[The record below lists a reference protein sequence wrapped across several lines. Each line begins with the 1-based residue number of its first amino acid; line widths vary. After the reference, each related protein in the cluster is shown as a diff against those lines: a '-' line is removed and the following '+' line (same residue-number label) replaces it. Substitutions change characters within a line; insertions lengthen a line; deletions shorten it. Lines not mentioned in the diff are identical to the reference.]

1 MLSAT
6 VEHIPKGFTGTPLVS
21 VIIPNYE
28 GEKCLPA
35 CLESLAKQTFRD
47 FEVLIVDNGSKDAGT
62 PGALALVRR
71 LAPGQPFP
79 LRYFDLGKNYGF
91 ATAVNRGIERS
102 RGCFIALLNNDTEC
116 DPGWLLALADAMEA
130 HPETGFLASKLL
142 LASSR
147 GHYDCTGHC
156 LTTAGVGEVHNRF
169 KPVDKNEKGR
179 PVFGAC
185 AAASMYRREALEA
198 VGLLDE
204 SYFMYYEDLDLDMR
218 LRMAGYSCR
227 YVPEAIVYHSLGAAA
242 RGLAGALKTFLVS
255 RNMESF
261 FFTYFPGPFR
271 LRHFINH
278 IGLVIL
284 QTLEYSLRGAGG
296 PYIRGK
302 LAFLRDFRKTR
313 DRRREILKRFGN
325 GNKLSM
331 HFAGPW
337 FFRYLSAIAAQLK
350 YKNACR
356 GKACLAPTSNKQ
368 REKNK

>member
-6 VEHIPKGFTGTPLVS
+6 VEHIPKRFTGTPLVS
-21 VIIPNYE
+21 VVIPNYE
-28 GEKCLPA
+28 GGKYLPA
-35 CLESLAKQTFRD
+35 CLEALAKQTFRD
-47 FEVLIVDNGSKDAGT
+47 FEILIVDNGSKDESR
-62 PGALALVRR
+62 ALVRQ
-71 LAPGQPFP
+71 LAPRQPFP
-79 LRYFDLGKNYGF
+79 LRYFELGKNYGF
-91 ATAVNRGIERS
+91 ASAVNRGIELS

-116 DPGWLLALADAMEA
+116 DPGWLATLADAMEA
-130 HPETGFLASKLL
+130 YPETGFLASKIL
-142 LASSR
+142 LASSP

-156 LTTAGVGEVHNRF
+156 PTTAGVGEVHNRF

-227 YVPEAIVYHSLGAAA
+227 YVPGAIVYHALGAAA
-242 RGLAGALKTFLVS
+242 RGLAGARKTFLIS

-278 IGLVIL
+278 LGLLII

-296 PYIRGK
+296 AYIRGK
-302 LAFLRDFRKTR
+302 LAFLKDLRKTR
-313 DRRREILKRFGN
+313 DRRRKILKRFGN
-325 GNKLSM
+325 GNKLSRD
-331 HFAGPW
+331 FSGPW
-337 FFRYLSAIAAQLK
+337 FFRYLSAVTTQLK
-350 YKNACR
+350 YKRVSAS
-356 GKACLAPTSNKQ
+356 ATSAEGGQ